1 MPTSIPENVLLRVFN
16 GSEWIPYYT
25 KTIAEIVGYEDT
37 NVKNQLDL
45 LVASSK
51 DSDAIIV
58 EGTSGTLTTS
68 QVDFLTNG
76 YSHIIIHKNNNKLYE
91 LHLCLIDG
99 NDRKYG
105 TMIQGQEYRVDVN
118 TSTRAWTLVISQFLT
133 SEALT
138 NHINDT
144 DVHIQT
150 GERADWNN
158 KVSAELDSVN
168 PETLILSVTTD

>member
-1 MPTSIPENVLLRVFN
+1 MPTSVPQGVMLKVYN

-37 NVKNQLDL
+37 NVKYQLDL

-51 DSDAIIV
+51 DSEAIIL
-58 EGTSGTLTTS
+58 EGVSGTLTEQ
-68 QVDFLTNG
+68 QVNFLTNG
-76 YSHIIIHKNNNKLYE
+76 YSHKIIHRDNDKLYE
-91 LHLCLIDG
+91 LHLCLKDG

-133 SEALT
+133 SEAL
-138 NHINDT
+138 NEHINNT
-144 DVHIQT
+144 NVHLQT
-150 GERADWNN
+150 GERTEWNN
-158 KVSAELDSVN
+158 KVSAELDSMD
-168 PETLILSVTTD
+168 PETLVLSVTTD